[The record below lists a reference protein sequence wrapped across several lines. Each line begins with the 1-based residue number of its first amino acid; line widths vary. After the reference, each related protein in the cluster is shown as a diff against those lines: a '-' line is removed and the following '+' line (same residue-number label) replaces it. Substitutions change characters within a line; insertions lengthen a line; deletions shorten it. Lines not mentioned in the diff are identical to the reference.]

1 MPELA
6 GTSDKAQPSLRC
18 LYCGEGGPFNDE
30 HVFPAGLGG
39 DDAYL
44 LTDVVCFEC
53 NTTRF
58 SQLEERF
65 MRSSPIAFPRVF
77 LQEHGRGK
85 GKRASTPTIHA
96 NSKILLDPTSNL
108 GLDVEVRT
116 GGLPIIL
123 FQMLFSDAGIKLAG
137 NDQVGFQDFYDALD
151 NVLVDTLQVVEKIGK
166 GKAARF
172 KVTPFSWNGGTYIQ
186 HEETLVTKLPANA
199 IWRTSFPEDGHAY
212 CPRLF
217 QRLEGELLLRVHDAD
232 NIGSL
237 LGLARKCL
245 PGARGTAAIDTPVTD
260 PSLHIDLAM
269 DFASYP
275 RVVAKIGMNLAAHV
289 FGDAMIRDTAF
300 DEMKQAIL
308 TGQLGPQLAP
318 QVESNRYQPIFAS
331 VPHRFHVMA
340 LAAHPIGNGRCV
352 LVFVLKL
359 YGGPIHTIALS
370 RNAPLPETE
379 LPVFFTVEYNDRR
392 MERFSARAFSDA
404 FPPVF

>member
-1 MPELA
+1 
-6 GTSDKAQPSLRC
+6 
-18 LYCGEGGPFNDE
+18 
-30 HVFPAGLGG
+30 
-39 DDAYL
+39 
-44 LTDVVCFEC
+44 
-53 NTTRF
+53 
-58 SQLEERF
+58 
-65 MRSSPIAFPRVF
+65 
-77 LQEHGRGK
+77 
-85 GKRASTPTIHA
+85 
-96 NSKILLDPTSNL
+96 
-108 GLDVEVRT
+108 
-116 GGLPIIL
+116 
-123 FQMLFSDAGIKLAG
+123 
-137 NDQVGFQDFYDALD
+137 
-151 NVLVDTLQVVEKIGK
+151 
-166 GKAARF
+166 
-172 KVTPFSWNGGTYIQ
+172 
-186 HEETLVTKLPANA
+186 
-199 IWRTSFPEDGHAY
+199 
-212 CPRLF
+212 
-217 QRLEGELLLRVHDAD
+217 
-232 NIGSL
+232 
-237 LGLARKCL
+237 
-245 PGARGTAAIDTPVTD
+245 
-260 PSLHIDLAM
+260 M